1 MGQNSAYVFSS
12 KEGKV
17 NYVSEKVCVEVGEV
31 LSGYIVHLDEKD
43 LEVSVEIRLLQKT
56 ITIWQCDGRWELHME
71 ATGLE
76 RKIASSLLHPWGIV
90 NLKQCPS

>member
-31 LSGYIVHLDEKD
+31 LSGYVVHLDEKD
-43 LEVSVEIRLLQKT
+43 LEVSVEIRLL
-56 ITIWQCDGRWELHME
+56 
-71 ATGLE
+71 
-76 RKIASSLLHPWGIV
+76 
-90 NLKQCPS
+90 